1 MKKLIALLLPLL
13 LLAQP
18 AAAETSPMLFGLER
32 QLNSLVGQSSA
43 DLGIAVLDLKSGQSV
58 SVRGNR
64 RYPMASTVKIAV
76 AAMYLANVEV
86 GHRTLDDRIGGQSA
100 AYLMERMII
109 NSDNPATDL
118 LLRDMGGPDALQD
131 WIQRNNIANIRV
143 DRTIAQLLRAKRD
156 LWDERDSATPLAMVE
171 LLQRLHD
178 GKLLK
183 PESRNHLF
191 ELMRRCK
198 TGKNR
203 MKALLPWGTPVEHK
217 TGTLNG
223 LTGDVGFITMPD
235 GRRLAVAFFARGG
248 ADRPS
253 TIARA
258 ARAVYDGFYQWIWS
272 PTASAL
278 TAG

>member
-1 MKKLIALLLPLL
+1 MKKLFALLISLL
-13 LLAQP
+13 LVAQP
-18 AAAETSPMLFGLER
+18 ASAETAQPLWDLQRTLS
-32 QLNSLVGQSSA
+32 SLVGESSA
-43 DLGIAVLDLKSGQSV
+43 DLGVAVLDLKSGQSV

-76 AAMYLANVEV
+76 AAMYLANVEH
-86 GHRTLDDRIGGQSA
+86 GHRRLDDRIAGQSA
-100 AYLMERMII
+100 ARLMERMII

-131 WIQRNNIANIRV
+131 WIQRNNISNIRV

-156 LWDERDSATPLAMVE
+156 LWDDRDSATPLAMVQ

-178 GKLLK
+178 GKLLR
-183 PESRNHLF
+183 PESRDHLF
-191 ELMRRCK
+191 GLMARCK
-198 TGKNR
+198 TGRNR

-248 ADRPS
+248 SDRPS

-258 ARAVYDGFYQWIWS
+258 ARAVYDGFYRLIWS
-272 PTASAL
+272 PGAAAIT
-278 TAG
+278 TG

>member
-1 MKKLIALLLPLL
+1 MRKIAILLSLLLFG
-13 LLAQP
+13 AQP
-18 AAAETSPMLFGLER
+18 AAAESSPQLWDLER
-32 QLNSLVGQSSA
+32 NLNSLVSRSSA
-43 DLGIAVLDLKSGQSV
+43 DVGVAVLDLRTGQNV
-58 SVRGNR
+58 SVRGAR

-76 AAMYLANVEV
+76 AAAYLSQVEH
-86 GHRTLDDRIGGQSA
+86 GRRTLDHRIGGQSA
-100 AYLMERMII
+100 ALLMERMII
-109 NSDNPATDL
+109 KSDNPSTDL
-118 LLRDMGGPDALQD
+118 LLRDLGGPEA
-131 WIQRNNIANIRV
+131 IQKWLDSNKISNIRI

-156 LWDERDSATPLAMVE
+156 LWDDRDSATPLAMVQ

-178 GKLLK
+178 GKLLQ
-183 PESRNHLF
+183 PEGRDHLF
-191 ELMRRCK
+191 GLMRRCT

-248 ADRPS
+248 SDRPR
-253 TIARA
+253 TIAEA
-258 ARAVYDGFYQWIWS
+258 ARAVYDGFYRWIWS
-272 PTASAL
+272 PGSTAL

>member
-1 MKKLIALLLPLL
+1 MKKLIALLFPLL

-18 AAAETSPMLFGLER
+18 ASAETAQPLWDLQH

-43 DLGIAVLDLKSGQSV
+43 DLGVAVLDLKSGQSV

-76 AAMYLANVEV
+76 AAMYLANVEN
-86 GHRTLDDRIGGQSA
+86 GHRTLGDRISGQSA
-100 AYLMERMII
+100 SRLMERMII
-109 NSDNPATDL
+109 HSDNPATDL
-118 LLRDMGGPDALQD
+118 LLRDMGGPDALQE
-131 WIQRNNIANIRV
+131 WLQRNNFSNIRV

-156 LWDERDSATPLAMVE
+156 LWDERDSTTPLAMVE

-178 GKLLK
+178 GKLLQ
-183 PESRNHLF
+183 PQSRDHLF
-191 ELMRRCK
+191 DLMRRCQ
-198 TGKNR
+198 TGRNR

-248 ADRPS
+248 NDRPNI
-253 TIARA
+253 IARA
-258 ARAVYDGFYQWIWS
+258 ARAVYDGFYRWIWS
-272 PTASAL
+272 PTAAISA
-278 TAG
+278 G

>member
-1 MKKLIALLLPLL
+1 MRKIAILFSLLLFG
-13 LLAQP
+13 AQP
-18 AAAETSPMLFGLER
+18 AAAESSPQLGDLER
-32 QLNSLVGQSSA
+32 NLNSLVSRSSA
-43 DLGIAVLDLKSGQSV
+43 DVGVAVLDLRTGQSV
-58 SVRGNR
+58 SVRGAR

-76 AAMYLANVEV
+76 AAAYLSQVEH
-86 GHRTLDDRIGGQSA
+86 GRRTLDHRIGGQSA
-100 AYLMERMII
+100 ALLMERMITK
-109 NSDNPATDL
+109 SDNPSTDL
-118 LLRDMGGPDALQD
+118 LLRDLGGPDA
-131 WIQRNNIANIRV
+131 IQEWLDSNKISNIRI

-156 LWDERDSATPLAMVE
+156 LWDDRDSATPLAMVQ

-178 GKLLK
+178 GKLLQ
-183 PESRNHLF
+183 PEGRDHLF
-191 ELMRRCK
+191 GLMRRCT

-248 ADRPS
+248 SDRPR
-253 TIARA
+253 TIAEA
-258 ARAVYDGFYQWIWS
+258 ARAVYDGFYRWIWS
-272 PTASAL
+272 PGSAAP

>member
-1 MKKLIALLLPLL
+1 MNKILALLCSLFLF
-13 LLAQP
+13 AQP
-18 AAAETSPMLFGLER
+18 ASAENAQPLGDLQR
-32 QLNSLVGQSSA
+32 QLTALVGQSSA
-43 DLGIAVLDLKSGQSV
+43 DLGVAVLDLKSGQSV

-76 AAMYLANVEV
+76 AAMYLANVEN
-86 GHRTLDDRIGGQSA
+86 GRRALDDRIGGQSA
-100 AYLMERMII
+100 ARLMERMII

-118 LLRDMGGPDALQD
+118 LMRDMGGPDALQE
-131 WIQRNNIANIRV
+131 WIDRNRISNIRV

-183 PESRNHLF
+183 PSSRDHLF
-191 ELMRRCK
+191 GLMARCK

-248 ADRPS
+248 SDRPS

-258 ARAVYDGFYQWIWS
+258 ARAVYDGFYRWIWS
-272 PTASAL
+272 PTA
-278 TAG
+278 TAFTTG